1 MKVSELA
8 DELKV
13 SRQTIYN
20 HIDKL
25 QPEIDKHIDKVKGA
39 KVIDK
44 QGVEMI
50 EGSVKDKS
58 SFDNDKTETS
68 SKDDPEKAKLYQRQI
83 ELLEKQ
89 IEQLEKQI
97 EKKDQQIDQL
107 HIMLQQSQINV
118 ERLTGEVE
126 ETEQQQKISLFNK
139 VKDFFK
145 G

>member
-8 DELKV
+8 DNLKV

-25 QPEIDKHIDKVKGA
+25 QPKIDKYIDKVKGA

-50 EGSVKDKS
+50 QRSVKDKTN
-58 SFDNDKTETS
+58 FDNYQNKFS
-68 SKDDPEKAKLYQRQI
+68 SKSDEEKAKLYQRQI

-89 IEQLEKQI
+89 IDQLEKQV
-97 EKKDQQIDQL
+97 EKKDQQIERL
-107 HIMLQQSQINV
+107 HIMLQQSQMNV

-126 ETEQQQKISLFNK
+126 ETEEKGFINKIKNLFK
-139 VKDFFK
+139 
-145 G
+145 